1 MEIEKESKIIQRILC
16 GDHEAYARL
25 IDEYKAP
32 VYNLVL
38 KLIDNREHA
47 EDLAQEIFIRA
58 FEALDRFDIRKRFF
72 PWLYTIALNIIRN
85 HNKKKKPLL
94 MRNIETLL
102 GSRRAAAAQNPE
114 HMVQSKQASQ
124 ILSRCIRKLPLAQK
138 EAVVLRYYQELTFED
153 IAEIQNVNISTA
165 KMRVYRALKH
175 LSRMFHENHA
185 NNSLK

>member
-1 MEIEKESKIIQRILC
+1 MDVEKEGKIIRRILC
-16 GDHEAYARL
+16 GEHEAYALL
-25 IDEYKAP
+25 ITEYKAP

-38 KLIDNREHA
+38 KLTDNRQDA
-47 EDLAQEIFIRA
+47 EDLAQEIFIKA
-58 FEALDRFDIRKRFF
+58 FEALDRFDIRKKFF

-85 HNKKKKPLL
+85 HHKKIKPLL

-102 GSRRAAAAQNPE
+102 GSRRAAAVRNPE

-124 ILSRCIRKLPLAQK
+124 ILGRCIRKLPISQK
-138 EAVVLRYYQELTFED
+138 EAVVLRYYQELTFEE

-175 LSRMFHENHA
+175 LSKILHENYS